1 MDDDHN
7 IVDLDKAT
15 KIVINEYDENGIMI
29 QETYGYTERVRK
41 KETRTSKAKSLSF
54 QK

>member
-41 KETRTSKAKSLSF
+41 KRQEQAKRKA
-54 QK
+54 